1 MKTAIVSAQASP
13 LGTEYAMD
21 SDGQNIYIA
30 ELSAALARRG
40 HDVTVYT
47 RREHPS
53 RSERVVT
60 DGGYTVVHIDAG
72 PAEPLSEPELF
83 ENLGTF
89 GAELAAQWSDRT
101 PDVAHAHFWTSGIA
115 TELAARE
122 AHIPTVQTFH
132 ELGAVKQRQLGAG
145 RVGPTARVKLER
157 LVARNASWV
166 AAASTDELTELIRMG
181 CSRSHMSVVPC
192 GVDVNAFATEGP
204 CVERGDRPR
213 ILAAGVPVSHKG
225 FDTMII
231 ALRGIPDAELVIVGG
246 PEIERLGNHPEVHRL
261 SVLASA
267 LGVADRVVF
276 TGAVR
281 HDVMPEMLRSADL
294 VLCTPWY
301 EGFGLVP
308 LEAMACG
315 VPVVATAV
323 GGMPDMIVHDVTG
336 RLVPPRNPRAIAEA
350 ASELLN
356 DSFLRRSQGLA
367 GRDRVCAR
375 YSWDKIAE
383 EVLRIYARVVA
394 ARFDDPSTA
403 PTVLGRPTITDWTW
417 F

>member
-1 MKTAIVSAQASP
+1 MKTAIVSVQASP
-13 LGTEYAMD
+13 LGTAYAMD
-21 SDGQNIYIA
+21 SDGQNIHIA

-53 RSERVVT
+53 RPERVVT

-83 ENLGTF
+83 EYLGAF

-101 PDVAHAHFWTSGIA
+101 PDVAHAHYWTSGIA

-145 RVGPTARVKLER
+145 QAGPTARVKLER

-166 AAASTDELTELIRMG
+166 AAASTDELMELMRMG
-181 CSRSHMSVVPC
+181 CSRSRMSVVPC

-246 PEIERLGNHPEVHRL
+246 PEIERLGSHPEVHRL
-261 SVLASA
+261 SVLASE

-276 TGAVR
+276 HRSGTSRRHAGNVAFRRPGAV
-281 HDVMPEMLRSADL
+281 H
-294 VLCTPWY
+294 
-301 EGFGLVP
+301 
-308 LEAMACG
+308 
-315 VPVVATAV
+315 PVVR
-323 GGMPDMIVHDVTG
+323 G
-336 RLVPPRNPRAIAEA
+336 
-350 ASELLN
+350 
-356 DSFLRRSQGLA
+356 
-367 GRDRVCAR
+367 
-375 YSWDKIAE
+375 
-383 EVLRIYARVVA
+383 LRIGSARGDGLRCSGRRHGGGRNAGHDRPRRDGPLGA
-394 ARFDDPSTA
+394 AA
-403 PTVLGRPTITDWTW
+403 QPTRHR
-417 F
+417 